1 MSACLSEGGAHLRA
15 NCFRIAALACMA
27 GLCTGLAAQKV
38 IINDK
43 WPIQGKNG
51 PTLSPPHVEPTNE
64 CAKSVY
70 VDSFIPKAKITV
82 FRSGTIVIGTLNS
95 EFGFADVP
103 LAQVLHTNDKITA
116 TQTVNGV
123 TSKQSA
129 VMVVGKMPSSLP
141 APTIDPDIYACG
153 RVVPVHNLTS
163 GVTVEVRDLTLNSV
177 IGNGATPNLWG
188 SDWDPVGTSA
198 LVKGHQ
204 ITAKQSA
211 CTGVASPDAANVA
224 VKADPSPVDPPSLDT
239 PIVGN
244 DTITAGGLYNGSVL
258 QAFDHTTSI
267 GTGVS
272 TASTNWMPVAP
283 PIAASS
289 VISAKQTLCTSSAET
304 QPQKP
309 TTSIPA
315 PVLVGPICAGSAAA
329 IVRNSTINATL
340 VLLENNVVV
349 GYGGAAPGDVPL
361 DIAPPAA
368 FVEDDSV
375 EVAEYIGTGPPVLS
389 DTVVVGCTS
398 ATTYHNN
405 NQRTGWNPHE
415 NTLTPANVTP
425 STFGLIVKVP
435 LDDQVDTQPL
445 IVTNQNIEGQG
456 VHTVVYVATEGNTVY
471 AIDSWSGTILTS
483 RKLGAPVPLPLNCNN
498 NGPNVGINGTPTI
511 DVATQTL
518 YVVVYTL
525 VGGNPT
531 YRLHALDLSTLN
543 DKPGSPKTITASNT
557 LTNGTTFNF
566 GASVQRQRPA
576 LLQDNGN
583 IYAGFGSFCDFNA
596 NQSRG
601 WLLGWNQG
609 TLAPLGAD
617 ELTNRLSTSPTPFFL
632 SSIWMSGYG
641 VAGDTSGNL
650 FVTTGNSDPKGDTY
664 NGTTNIQESVVK
676 LAGNLSKVEDLFT
689 PSNAFPLDQSDTDY
703 GSGGVMVVPDQP
715 GQMPHIAVAAGKD
728 GRMFILN
735 RDSMGGFHSPDIPKN
750 VDIGGCWCGPSFFT
764 GSDGIGRVVSSGG
777 YGELKTWKINTSAS
791 PALQAE
797 ASASLL
803 SWNGVN
809 DPGSFTSVSSNGTK
823 ADTAIIWAVGRPVGK
838 GNPVTLYAFN
848 GTASGAS
855 LPSLWSGTA
864 GSWPNTNGNANLVP
878 TVANGRVYVASY
890 KELAIFGLRPRSR
903 MAQRLALPTA
913 EDLIQEAPSLPKLPG
928 SVFWGTIK
936 GVDGDHLMIELR
948 TGELLQVDL
957 TAAKKEGSFVD
968 PVVGRNV
975 EVNGKL
981 NAEGILEVSTM
992 NRAKGPQTWGVDSR
1006 E

>member
-1 MSACLSEGGAHLRA
+1 MKIYFSGNATRLRA
-15 NCFRIAALACMA
+15 NCLLIAGLACMV
-27 GLCTGLAAQKV
+27 GLCADLAAQRA
-38 IINDK
+38 IINDQ

-51 PTLSPPHVEPTNE
+51 PRLSPPNVDPTNE

-70 VDSFIPKAKITV
+70 VDSFIPKATITV
-82 FRSGTIVIGTLNS
+82 FLSGTTVIGTLNS
-95 EFGFADVP
+95 KFGFADVP
-103 LAQVLHTNDKITA
+103 LTHVLHINDKITA

-153 RVVPVHNLTS
+153 RVVPVHNLIS
-163 GVTVEVRDLTLNSV
+163 GVTVQVRDLTLSTV

-188 SDWDPVGTSA
+188 SDWDPVGTSP
-198 LVKGHQ
+198 LVSGHQ

-211 CTGVASPDAANVA
+211 CTGVASSDAANVP

-244 DTITAGGLYNGSVL
+244 DTITASSLYIGSVL
-258 QAFDHTTSI
+258 QAFDHATSI

-272 TASTNWMPVAP
+272 TASANWMSVAP

-289 VISAKQTLCTSSAET
+289 VISAKQTLCTSSAKT
-304 QPQKP
+304 PPVDP

-315 PVLVGPICAGSAAA
+315 PILVGPICPGSAAA

-340 VLLENNVVV
+340 VLLENGAVV

-361 DIAPPAA
+361 DIAPPST
-368 FVEDDSV
+368 FVEGDTV
-375 EVAEYIGTGPPVLS
+375 QVAEYIGTGPPVLS
-389 DTVVVGCTS
+389 EAVVVGCTS
-398 ATTYHNN
+398 ATTYHND

-425 STFGLIVKVP
+425 STFGLIARVP

-445 IVTNQNIEGQG
+445 VVTNQNIDGQG
-456 VHTVVYVATEGNTVY
+456 IHTVVYVATEGNTVY
-471 AIDSWSGTILTS
+471 AIDSWSGAILKST
-483 RKLGAPVPLPLNCNN
+483 KLGAPIPMPLGCNN

-511 DVATQTL
+511 DVATRTL
-518 YVVVYTL
+518 YVVAYTL
-525 VGGNPT
+525 IGGVPT
-531 YRLHALDLSTLN
+531 YQLHALDMGTLN
-543 DKPGSPKTITASNT
+543 DKPGSPKIISASNT
-557 LTNGTTFNF
+557 LTGGTTFTFN
-566 GASVQRQRPA
+566 AKVQRQRPA

-609 TLAPLGAD
+609 TLAPLGTD
-617 ELTNRLSTSPTPFFL
+617 ELTNRLSTAPTPFYL

-641 VAGDTSGNL
+641 VAGDTAGNL
-650 FVTTGNSDPKGDTY
+650 FLTTGNSDPKGDTY

-676 LAGNLSKVEDLFT
+676 LAGDLSKVEDLFT
-689 PSNAFPLDQSDTDY
+689 PSNVFPLDQGDTDY

-715 GQMPHIAVAAGKD
+715 GPMPHIAVAAGKD
-728 GRMFILN
+728 GRLFILD
-735 RDSMGGFHSPDIPKN
+735 RDSMGGFHHPDIPKN
-750 VDIGGCWCGPSFFT
+750 VGVGGCWCGPSFFT
-764 GSDGIGRVVSSGG
+764 GSDGVGRVVSSGG
-777 YGELKTWKINTSAS
+777 YGELKTWKINTAAS

-797 ASASLL
+797 ASASLV

-809 DPGSFTSVSSNGTK
+809 DPGFFTGVSSNGTN

-838 GNPVTLYAFN
+838 GDPVTLYAFN
-848 GTASGAS
+848 GTATGAS
-855 LPSLWSGTA
+855 LPALWSGTA
-864 GSWPNTNGNANLVP
+864 GSWPNTGGNANLVP
-878 TVANGRVYVASY
+878 TVANARVYVASY
-890 KELAIFGLRPRSR
+890 KELAIFGLIPRSR
-903 MAQRLALPTA
+903 MTQRRALPTA
-913 EDLIQEAPSLPKLPG
+913 DELIQGAPPLPRLPG
-928 SVFWGTIK
+928 AVFWGTIK
-936 GVDGDHLMIELR
+936 ELDGDRLTIVLR
-948 TGELLQVDL
+948 TGERLQVDL
-957 TAAKKEGSFVD
+957 TEAMKEGTFVD

-975 EVNGKL
+975 EVIGKL
-981 NAEGILEVSTM
+981 NADGILEASTM